1 MTQAQQQALS
11 VLREVWS
18 LSPDV
23 RLGQL
28 MAHLGFLGEV
38 QLGKGL
44 GYIEDDELLDVL
56 HRHRDELLA
65 RLENEPCIPMKS
77 N

>member
-1 MTQAQQQALS
+1 MTQAQQQASS
-11 VLREVWS
+11 VLHEIWS

-28 MAHLGFLGEV
+28 MAHLGFLGEMHV
-38 QLGKGL
+38 GKGL

-56 HRHRDELLA
+56 QRHRGELLA
-65 RLENEPCIPMKS
+65 RLEGEPCIPTKS